1 MSTDVDRRDLLRPIH
16 NTSKDYFLTLAVAGV
31 AIGIFLIAWGL
42 QLRHG
47 LIVTNL
53 ADWGSG
59 GGVTWGL
66 YIGAFIW
73 WVGIA
78 HGGIIL
84 SAAVRLLG
92 MDRYKPVA
100 RLAELLTIGALTVAG
115 LYIVVHM
122 GRPDRVVTSIIPA
135 FPWTIHNS
143 PLIWDVTVITLY
155 FIMTASYLGL
165 TLRYDIYRLRD
176 QLPDLFDPFY
186 RLMLIGYSPEEDE
199 IVERMVWWL
208 ALAIIILAPLLLH
221 GGVIPWL
228 FALLP
233 SMPGWFGAVQGPQFL
248 TIALTSAISG
258 VILASAAFRFVYGW
272 EEIITEDVFRGLSL
286 WLAFFALLFVWLQL
300 QQVIGGVFAA
310 PMDLDAA
317 TAAKL
322 SHPVYWAAMI
332 MVIGALAFLT
342 AQALKP
348 SLFSIGRVM
357 AASVLVLAA
366 TLAEKIFFVVEGL
379 MYPSF
384 GLYQGVPGAYYPSWI
399 EIVSV
404 MGTIGIVVV
413 FFMVVAK
420 VIPVVELHVI
430 EEFEGAH
437 DEEGEGDREFEHED
451 EPELES
457 DSELDSEP
465 EPDVR
470 EEPPAAET
478 LNAADE
484 PSGGETA

>member
-1 MSTDVDRRDLLRPIH
+1 MSTDVDRRDLLRPILQ
-16 NTSKDYFLTLAVAGV
+16 TSKDYYLTLAVVLA
-31 AIGIFLIAWGL
+31 AIGIFMVAWGY
-42 QLRHG
+42 QLYHG

-53 ADWGSG
+53 ADWGTG

-92 MDRYKPVA
+92 MERYKPVA
-100 RLAELLTIGALTVAG
+100 RLAELLTLAALTVAG

-122 GRPDRVVTSIIPA
+122 GRPDRIVTSVIPA
-135 FPWTIHNS
+135 FPSTVHSS

-155 FIMTASYLGL
+155 FVMTATYLGL
-165 TLRYDIYRLRD
+165 TLRYDVSRLRD
-176 QLPDLFDPFY
+176 QLPEVFDPIY
-186 RLMLIGYSPEEDE
+186 RVMLIGYSPEEDE
-199 IVERMVWWL
+199 IVERLVWWL

-233 SMPGWFGAVQGPQFL
+233 SMPGWFVAVQVPQFL

-286 WLAFFALLFVWLQL
+286 WLAFFALLFIWLQL
-300 QQVIGGVFAA
+300 QQIIGGVFAA

-322 SHPVYWAAMI
+322 SHPVYWAAII
-332 MVIGALAFLT
+332 MVVGALAFLT

-348 SLFSIGRVM
+348 SLFSLGRVM
-357 AASVLVLAA
+357 GASVMVLIA
-366 TLAEKIFFVVEGL
+366 TLLEKIFFVVEGL

-384 GLYQGVPGAYYPSWI
+384 GLYQSVPGAYYPSWI

-404 MGTIGIVVV
+404 MGPIGIVCV

-437 DEEGEGDREFEHED
+437 DEEGEGGRESEYEE
-451 EPELES
+451 EPELDAES
-457 DSELDSEP
+457 EDDLEP
-465 EPDVR
+465 APR
-470 EEPPAAET
+470 EEPQPAET
-478 LNAADE
+478 LDAADE
-484 PSGGETA
+484 SAGGDVA